1 MQRRYAGAAG
11 ETLTGIAR
19 GFNISRLRGDGLTN
33 QSFGVSAQDCAQAS
47 LLVARKMIGRCVE
60 CRRTIGDQMGHHRCK
75 GSSVISRHVGGEDDR
90 TMDRDSGGDVWP
102 SAVALGRSG
111 APMSDAGAVLVIFSM
126 LAVGL
131 TAIRSRTTNSVG
143 RYRSQ

>member
-90 TMDRDSGGDVWP
+90 TMDRDSVGPG
-102 SAVALGRSG
+102 AAALGRSG
-111 APMSDAGAVLVIFSM
+111 AHMSDVGAVLLIFVIV
-126 LAVGL
+126 AVAL
-131 TAIRSRTTNSVG
+131 TAVRR
-143 RYRSQ
+143 RR